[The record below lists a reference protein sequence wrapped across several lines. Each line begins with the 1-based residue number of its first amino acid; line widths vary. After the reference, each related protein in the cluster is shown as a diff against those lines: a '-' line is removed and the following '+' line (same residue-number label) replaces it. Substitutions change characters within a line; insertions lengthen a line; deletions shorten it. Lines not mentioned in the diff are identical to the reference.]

1 MKKETPSNKSIIYYT
16 DNRYLDS
23 PIFPVVQDCILESGL
38 PIVSVSLKPIQ
49 FGKNI
54 VLEGR
59 RKGPFT
65 MVLQIITA
73 LENSAAD
80 YVFFCE
86 HDVLYH
92 KSHFD
97 FTPPR
102 NDVYYYNTNT
112 WRWRY
117 HTDLLVTYDNVTSL
131 SGLCSNREL
140 ALNHFRLR
148 KKVIEDQHL
157 DTEMTKETP
166 WSRHMGYEPGFKKRS
181 YFPDEQFEFWKS
193 EFPNIDIRHRFCFSN
208 RKTKISD
215 FNNKPTGW
223 IETTVDKVLG
233 WNLEKMFNL

>member
-1 MKKETPSNKSIIYYT
+1 MKGIIYYT
-16 DNRYLDS
+16 DNRYLDP
-23 PIFPVVQDCILESGL
+23 PIFSVVQNCILESGL

-59 RKGPFT
+59 KKGPFT
-65 MVLQIITA
+65 MILQIITA
-73 LENSAAD
+73 LENSVTD

-102 NDVYYYNTNT
+102 DDVYYYNTNV

-117 HTDLLVTYDNVTSL
+117 HTDTLITYDNPVSL
-131 SGLCSNREL
+131 SSLCCNRKL

-148 KKVIEDQHL
+148 KKMIKEQHL
-157 DTEMTKETP
+157 DIEMTKEAP
-166 WSRHMGYEPGFKKRS
+166 WSRHMGYEPGFKKRE
-181 YFPDEQFEFWKS
+181 YFPDEQFDMWQS
-193 EFPNIDIRHRFCFSN
+193 EFPNIDIRHRFCFTH
-208 RKTKISD
+208 RKASILD
-215 FNNKPTGW
+215 FNSKPTGW
-223 IETTVDKVLG
+223 TETTIDQIPG
-233 WNLEKMFNL
+233 WDLKKMFNL